1 MKVKNVLIPR
11 QNFHLYFN
19 NMKKNTS
26 EQMYSVTIVPEC
38 VKDINQSL
46 MIPRNN
52 FKVKN
57 ECEIF

>member
-11 QNFHLYFN
+11 HNFHLYFN
-19 NMKKNTS
+19 NMNKNIS

-38 VKDINQSL
+38 VTDINQSL

-52 FKVKN
+52 FK
-57 ECEIF
+57 